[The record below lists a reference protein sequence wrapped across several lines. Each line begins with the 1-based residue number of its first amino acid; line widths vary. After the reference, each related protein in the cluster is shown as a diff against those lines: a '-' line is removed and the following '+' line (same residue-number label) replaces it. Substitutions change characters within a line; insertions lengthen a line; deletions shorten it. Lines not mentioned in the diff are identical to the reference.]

1 MTDLTLLDRL
11 HDDRAGAP
19 AVCPGT
25 DVVPPAAVE
34 AGAGSEITERAR
46 TSAAARTGRRER

>member
-1 MTDLTLLDRL
+1 MTDLTLPDRL
-11 HDDRAGAP
+11 RDDRAGAP

-46 TSAAARTGRRER
+46 TCAAAPTARRER